1 MTTME
6 SKSGNGSGTQRSM
19 DKQIEGYSKSA
30 HQAVDRAA
38 EAAGRVAER
47 FGDKLDAIQ
56 EKRDE
61 LLEMPAGWMEGAR
74 DFVREK
80 PFQAIG
86 IALAA
91 GYILS
96 MMMRSKD

>member
-1 MTTME
+1 
-6 SKSGNGSGTQRSM
+6 M

-47 FGDKLDAIQ
+47 LGEKIDSLQDKR
-56 EKRDE
+56 EE
-61 LLEMPAGWMEGAR
+61 LMEMPAGWLEGAR
-74 DFVREK
+74 DYVREK
-80 PFQAIG
+80 PFQALG
-86 IALAA
+86 IAIAA

-96 MMMRSKD
+96 MLMRSKD